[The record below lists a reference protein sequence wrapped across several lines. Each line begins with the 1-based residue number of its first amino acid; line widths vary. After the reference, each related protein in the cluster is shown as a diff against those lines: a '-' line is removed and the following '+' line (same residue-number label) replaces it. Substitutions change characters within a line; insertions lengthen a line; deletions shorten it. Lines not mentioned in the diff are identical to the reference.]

1 MLLRLLGVTQAA
13 EFDEPLDPTR
23 KYMICCVPH
32 GAYAF
37 SGAIWIGPQFRL
49 RLNPQYQHHQV
60 VYPRESCGD

>member
-1 MLLRLLGVTQAA
+1 
-13 EFDEPLDPTR
+13 LDPTR

-60 VYPRESCGD
+60 VYSRGSCGDEGREAALRPETCV